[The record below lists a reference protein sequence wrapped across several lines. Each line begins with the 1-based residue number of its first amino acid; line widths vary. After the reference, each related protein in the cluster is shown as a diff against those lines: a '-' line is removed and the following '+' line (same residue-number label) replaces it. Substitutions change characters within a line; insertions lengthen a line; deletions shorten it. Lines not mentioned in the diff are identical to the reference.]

1 MTQDFLDRRDGIIRK
16 ERPPPYR
23 KTAFFPVGA
32 TQQNRQAHLTRAMK
46 YRFLSAEFKSALP
59 GFEVRRKNFLR
70 TQNLA
75 LSTARRKVG
84 FTNHLS
90 RCLTHRRRNREPS
103 YHTSDFRLAS
113 LSIQRRHTRDGS

>member
-32 TQQNRQAHLTRAMK
+32 TQQNRQARLTQVQEP
-46 YRFLSAEFKSALP
+46 LPEFD
-59 GFEVRRKNFLR
+59 VRRKNFLR
-70 TQNLA
+70 TKNLA
-75 LSTARRKVG
+75 LSIAGRKVG
-84 FTNHLS
+84 FTDHLS
-90 RCLTHRRRNREPS
+90 RCLTHRRRNREAS

-113 LSIQRRHTRDGS
+113 LSI